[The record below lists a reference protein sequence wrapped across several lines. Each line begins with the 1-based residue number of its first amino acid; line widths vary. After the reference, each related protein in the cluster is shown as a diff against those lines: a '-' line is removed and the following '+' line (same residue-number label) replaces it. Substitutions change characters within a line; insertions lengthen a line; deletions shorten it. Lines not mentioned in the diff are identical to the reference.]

1 MKNTK
6 KIVKTLFIINAIQL
20 AVGLCIWGYMS
31 KIISKG
37 AGSIIFAAIGL
48 MLLSSMITLVGLY
61 LALKSSDNRF
71 EESIRDLEE
80 LNTTLRAQR
89 HDYLNHFQVIYGLM
103 ELEEYEEARKYLEPV
118 FQDIM
123 KAGRALK
130 TSQPAVNALLQ
141 AKWKTA
147 EDAGIEVYLEVRSD
161 LSRLPVE
168 AWNLC
173 KVLAN
178 IIDNAIYVLR
188 QTKESGGLEISS
200 RTPKLHIQIT
210 EEQEKYY
217 FSISNNG
224 PMIPV
229 DMQEKIFRQGVTTKP
244 GDGHGMG
251 LFIAERIVREAGGKM
266 ELQSSPERTVFHVV
280 LPKGKS

>member
-1 MKNTK
+1 M
-6 KIVKTLFIINAIQL
+6 
-20 AVGLCIWGYMS
+20 
-31 KIISKG
+31 
-37 AGSIIFAAIGL
+37 
-48 MLLSSMITLVGLY
+48 
-61 LALKSSDNRF
+61 
-71 EESIRDLEE
+71 
-80 LNTTLRAQR
+80 
-89 HDYLNHFQVIYGLM
+89 
-103 ELEEYEEARKYLEPV
+103 
-118 FQDIM
+118 
-123 KAGRALK
+123 
-130 TSQPAVNALLQ
+130 
-141 AKWKTA
+141 
-147 EDAGIEVYLEVRSD
+147 
-161 LSRLPVE
+161 
-168 AWNLC
+168 
-173 KVLAN
+173 
-178 IIDNAIYVLR
+178 LR

-280 LPKGKS
+280 LPKGKG